1 MNCHKRPTLQVLR
14 LLFLLVA
21 ATTLNACVGPD
32 SSERYAR
39 HFEPQPWADA
49 LTAELDD
56 PWQWGPAATWLVLT
70 PVALAF
76 DSDIHDDAEDQSY
89 ITGGD
94 TKSGD
99 VLSIGL
105 GLAPVLYGSLSWAG
119 GDEGR
124 ALEASVE
131 SLLLVSA
138 TTDLLKLA
146 MNRPRPEGNSNSSF
160 PSGHTSFAFAGATL
174 LARQIEEQ
182 TGSKG
187 GYWFLLPAT
196 YVAVDRVE
204 GTRHWASDVL
214 FGAFLGTA
222 LSNWVWNAHFGD
234 ERRPGVFDRAQRVVW
249 RPLAL
254 ATDTGDLAFGVGLS
268 W

>member
-1 MNCHKRPTLQVLR
+1 MNNHRSHAARVFRMPCLLIAAITLCS
-14 LLFLLVA
+14 
-21 ATTLNACVGPD
+21 CVGPD
-32 SSERYAR
+32 SSSRYAR
-39 HFEPQPWADA
+39 HFESQPWTDA

-94 TKSGD
+94 TQSGD
-99 VLSIGL
+99 FLSIGL
-105 GLAPVLYGSLSWAG
+105 GLSPLLYGGVSWAT
-119 GDEGR
+119 GDDGR
-124 ALEASVE
+124 FLEASVE
-131 SLLLVSA
+131 ALLLVSA

-196 YVAVDRVE
+196 YVAIDRVE

-234 ERRPGVFDRAQRVVW
+234 ERRPGVFSDAQRVVW

-254 ATDTGDLAFGVGLS
+254 ATDNGDLAFGVGLS

>member
-1 MNCHKRPTLQVLR
+1 MPRLSSKAVNALR
-14 LLFLLVA
+14 VSSLLLASTVQIS
-21 ATTLNACVGPD
+21 CVGPD
-32 SSERYAR
+32 SSARYAR
-39 HFEPQPWADA
+39 HFEPRQWSDA
-49 LTAELDD
+49 LKAELED
-56 PWQWGPAATWLVLT
+56 PWQYGPAAAWLAFT
-70 PVALAF
+70 PVALAV

-99 VLSIGL
+99 LLSVGL
-105 GLAPVLYGSLSWAG
+105 GVSPLLYGGVSWAAGDG
-119 GDEGR
+119 GR
-124 ALEASVE
+124 SLEASAE
-131 SLLLVSA
+131 ALLLVSA

-174 LARQIEEQ
+174 LARQIEQQ

-187 GYWFLLPAT
+187 GYWFLVPAT
-196 YVAVDRVE
+196 YVAIDRVE

-222 LSNWVWNAHFGD
+222 LSNWVWNAHYGEGD
-234 ERRPGVFDRAQRVVW
+234 GSGIFATSPRVVW
-249 RPLAL
+249 RPLAF
-254 ATDTGDLAFGVGLS
+254 ATDNGDLAFGVGIS
-268 W
+268 R